1 MKLNIDIKLRNEIS
15 ELSTLAT
22 SLESFSEQA
31 ELSPKASYNL
41 SLCLDELVTN
51 IINYGYPK
59 HENGEIDINI
69 KSENNIITITIA
81 DSGIEFNPLDRESPN
96 IEAPLEERT
105 VGGLGIFIVKK
116 LCESVTYRRSHGS
129 NILTL
134 TMKV

>member
-15 ELSTLAT
+15 ELRTLA
-22 SLESFSEQA
+22 SGLETFAEQA
-31 ELSPKASYNL
+31 ELAPKVAYNL

-69 KSENNIITITIA
+69 KSDTDKITITIS

-96 IEAPLEERT
+96 VEAPLEERT

-116 LCESVTYRRSHGS
+116 LCDSITYRRSHGR

-134 TMKV
+134 TMKI